1 MKELDLGKE
10 KINRLLLAFSI
21 PCVISMLINS
31 IYNIVDQIF
40 IGKGVGTLGNAA
52 TNVIFPLVI
61 VFNAFASL
69 IGTGS
74 AANLSLKL
82 GENNKIEA
90 SKGVGQAIVCT
101 VIGSIVLGVIAF
113 LALPQLVLFFGCT
126 KNVYPYAVDY
136 GRIICIGAPFMI
148 IYSAFSNLIR
158 ADGSPKYSMMMLV
171 VGAIIN
177 IILDPIFIFG
187 FGLGVKGGAIATV
200 LGQVVSFVLAIC
212 YCKKFKSIKLNK
224 DSMKIDK
231 NIFRIGGLGLS
242 SFITQCTVLVLFVF
256 MNNMMTRFGALSK
269 FGADIPL
276 SVYGVISKINSIYI
290 SIVLGISI
298 GAQPIIGFNYGAGNR
313 KRVRETIRKV
323 VIINFIIGIVFNVVF
338 FFFPREIAS
347 LFINSTDASYDL
359 FMEFATILC
368 HSFLLV
374 IACNALEITGS
385 ISIQSL
391 GNVKKATALSFIRQ
405 IILFIPI
412 SLFLAIVLQK
422 GIYGIAYA
430 GCISDMLCFI
440 IAIFIIGS
448 EYKKLGQTNEK
459 QEELAQYE
467 QNDYQ
472 GKHVVITIAREYA
485 SGGRY
490 VGKIVS
496 SMLGIS
502 FYDKTL
508 IDLAAKESG
517 LSKKYIAELDESK
530 RTGENDDR
538 IFIAE
543 AKVIKDLAKRE
554 SCVIVGRC
562 ADYILKEDKNVVKVF
577 LYSDEQSKHKR
588 AVKYYGLEEEKADKQ
603 IIKKNK
609 EREKHYKF
617 YTNRNWR
624 DMQNYDLMINV
635 DAKGVE
641 KTAAFIKEYVMEKK
655 EENRFAKKM
664 YRKRQK

>member
-1 MKELDLGKE
+1 MKELNLGKD
-10 KINRLLLAFSI
+10 KINKLLLAFSI

-31 IYNIVDQIF
+31 VYNIVDQIF

-69 IGTGS
+69 IGTG
-74 AANLSLKL
+74 AAAHLSLKL

-101 VIGSIVLGVIAF
+101 IIVSIALGILTF
-113 LALPQLVLFFGCT
+113 LTLPKLVLFFGCT
-126 KNVYPYAVDY
+126 ENVYRYAVDY

-148 IYSAFSNLIR
+148 IYSALSNLIR

-187 FGLGVKGGAIATV
+187 FDLGVKGGAIATV
-200 LGQVVSFVLAIC
+200 LGQVVSFFIAIR
-212 YCKKFKSIKLNK
+212 YLSKFTSVKLEKASMRIDRSIF
-224 DSMKIDK
+224 KIL
-231 NIFRIGGLGLS
+231 GLGLS

-276 SVYGVISKINSIYI
+276 SVYGVVSKINSIYI

-298 GAQPIIGFNYGAGNR
+298 GAQPIIGFNFGAGNQ
-313 KRVRETIRKV
+313 KRVRETLRKV
-323 VIINFIIGIVFNVVF
+323 VGINFIVGIVFNLVF
-338 FFFPREIAS
+338 FFFPRQIAS
-347 LFINSTDASYDL
+347 VFISSTDPSYHL
-359 FMEFATILC
+359 FMEFAEILC

-374 IACNALEITGS
+374 IALNALEITGS

-412 SLFLAIVLQK
+412 SLCLAIVLEK
-422 GIYGIAYA
+422 GIYGIVYA
-430 GCISDMLCFI
+430 GCISDILCFI

-448 EYKKLGQTNEK
+448 EYRKLGEMEEK
-459 QEELAQYE
+459 QEEME
-467 QNDYQ
+467 QEKQKDYK
-472 GKHVVITIAREYA
+472 GKHIVITIAREYA

-490 VGKIVS
+490 VGEILS
-496 SMLGIS
+496 EMLGIS
-502 FYDKTL
+502 FYDKEL
-508 IDLAAKESG
+508 ISLAAKESG
-517 LSKKYIAELDESK
+517 LSKKYITKLDESRRK
-530 RTGENDDR
+530 GENDDR

-543 AKVIKDLAKRE
+543 AKVIKDLAKKE

-562 ADYILKEDKNVVKVF
+562 ADYILKDYKNVVKVF
-577 LYSDEQSKHKR
+577 LYSSDEDKKKR
-588 AVKYYGLEEEKADKQ
+588 AVKYYGLEKEKADKQ
-603 IIKKNK
+603 IKKINK
-609 EREKHYKF
+609 EREKHYQF

-641 KTAAFIKEYVMEKK
+641 KTAIFIKEYVTESK
-655 EENRFAKKM
+655 EESYFSKKNF
-664 YRKRQK
+664 RKRKK